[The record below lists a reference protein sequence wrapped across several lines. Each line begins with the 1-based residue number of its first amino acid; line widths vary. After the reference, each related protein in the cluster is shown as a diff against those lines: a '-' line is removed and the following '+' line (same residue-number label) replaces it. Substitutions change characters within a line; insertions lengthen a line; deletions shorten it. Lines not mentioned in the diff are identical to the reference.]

1 VKQETLYAY
10 VARGLIESRAGEAP
24 GRARRYSEVEIE
36 SFVARRRARR
46 DPEAAAAG
54 ALFWGLPV
62 VESAISS
69 IDGVD
74 LAYRGRSAVA
84 LSRESTF
91 EAVAALLW
99 GGDDAETAWPGV
111 AETDVAPAI
120 RAVRALPTGTPGRDV
135 LPVILTSLAAADSA
149 RFDTSASAVRQ
160 TATRLLARSVAAFAH
175 AGGHEEGGARAHEA
189 SSPMARRVLVALGGS
204 TDAEAERDVDR
215 ALILSAEHELNA
227 SSFAARV
234 AASTGADPYAV
245 VVAATATL
253 GGPMHGGLTDRV
265 EALVRSAVADRNAD
279 ATIEAWKAR
288 GEALPGFGH
297 PLYPDGDPRAVPLL
311 EAAQARAAVP
321 ELRTLIALVDAT
333 ERRGGPRPTLDLG
346 LVATALSLRLAAGSA
361 GLLFAFGR
369 TAGWLAHA
377 IEQYAARAVI
387 RPRARYVGAPPDGTS
402 GAGT

>member
-36 SFVARRRARR
+36 SFIARRRARR

-74 LAYRGRSAVA
+74 LAYRGRNAVA
-84 LSRESTF
+84 LGRESTF

-99 GGDDAETAWPGV
+99 SGDDAETTWPGV
-111 AETDVAPAI
+111 AEADVASAI

-135 LPVILTSLAAADSA
+135 LPVILTALAAADSA
-149 RFDTSASAVRQ
+149 RFDTSAAGVRR
-160 TATRLLARSVAAFAH
+160 TAKRLLARTVAAFAR
-175 AGGHEEGGARAHEA
+175 AVGPAEGEAQPDGA
-189 SSPMARRVLVALGGS
+189 SGPMARRVLVALGGTS
-204 TDAEAERDVDR
+204 EAAAERDVDR
-215 ALILSAEHELNA
+215 ALVLSAEHELNA

-245 VVAATATL
+245 VVAATSTL

-265 EALVRSAVADRNAD
+265 EALVRGAVADGSAD
-279 ATIEAWKAR
+279 STIEAWEAR

-297 PLYPDGDPRAVPLL
+297 PLYPDGDLRAVPLL
-311 EAAQARAAVP
+311 EAARGRAAVP
-321 ELRTLIALVDAT
+321 ELRTLIALVDAI

-346 LVATALSLRLAAGSA
+346 LVATALSLHLAPGSA
-361 GLLFAFGR
+361 GLVFAFGR

-377 IEQYAARAVI
+377 IEQYAAGAVI
-387 RPRARYVGAPPDGTS
+387 RPRARYVGAPPDSASGEGT
-402 GAGT
+402 